1 MHTRG
6 NPDLRPAAAG
16 IDKDHISVSN
26 EWIPIII
33 CSVINISLLIFL
45 RNTYTKGQ
53 MQFSLF
59 GLTIDNYI
67 FSGFAVQAQILVNT
81 YLTIKTMKKG
91 FTVAA
96 LLNIIGICLAG
107 IFGIIISEQNIAMLG
122 VVTYF
127 NSIVISAVIYHY
139 KKGLYDNFQRLT
151 EQKNEITLLYK
162 EISASKEQLSQQNEQ
177 LMWYNKVMKDNE
189 KKLERMA
196 YYDPLTGLPNRKMII
211 KKLDMLIH
219 YSERKQASF
228 ALVYI
233 DIDNFK
239 EINDLMGHHVGDML
253 LEEVTKRWKSRLHS
267 KDVLGRMEGDE
278 FAVIIRREM
287 SREDILRYVGSFREA
302 IADVFRYSM
311 KEFKIDAS
319 FGISVYPNDGR
330 TTEDLLKHAGM
341 AQAFVKSSGKRGIEF
356 YRNEMQKTII
366 ERVQLEDGLKSAIM
380 NGEL

>member
-81 YLTIKTMKKG
+81 YLAIKTMKKG

-107 IFGIIISEQNIAMLG
+107 IFGIIISEQNTAMLG

-239 EINDLMGHHVGDML
+239 EINDLMGHHVGDIL

-267 KDVLGRMEGDE
+267 KDVLGRMEVMSLQLSS
-278 FAVIIRREM
+278 AVR
-287 SREDILRYVGSFREA
+287 
-302 IADVFRYSM
+302 
-311 KEFKIDAS
+311 
-319 FGISVYPNDGR
+319 
-330 TTEDLLKHAGM
+330 
-341 AQAFVKSSGKRGIEF
+341 
-356 YRNEMQKTII
+356 
-366 ERVQLEDGLKSAIM
+366 
-380 NGEL
+380 